1 VKIRFN
7 GRERNVKAV
16 WMEKGIIKMIDQR
29 LLPHKFKIFT
39 ARNIN
44 DVIYTI
50 NEMVV
55 RGAPAIGVTASYGLA
70 QARIQGKDTNK
81 AAKLLKNTRPT
92 AYDLFYAVDR
102 VLNAIKNGEEPI
114 EASERYADEIV
125 DQCRRIGKYGEKL
138 IKDGFRILTH
148 CNAGALATVEYGTA
162 LSPIRFAHYNKK
174 KLFVYVDET
183 RPRLQGARLTA
194 WELYQEGI
202 EHCVIADDAAGHYMK
217 RGEIDM
223 VIVGA
228 DRIVRNGDIANK
240 IGTYEKA
247 VLAKENSIPFYVA
260 APMSTIDVSIKT
272 GDNIPIEE
280 RPQKEV
286 LFVGQH
292 RITPKGS
299 SAKNPAFD
307 ITPAR
312 YIAGIITE
320 RGVFRPSDIKKAYQ
334 VNKTSFIH

>member
-1 VKIRFN
+1 MKVHIGGKEKNIR
-7 GRERNVKAV
+7 AV
-16 WMEKGIIKMIDQR
+16 WLDKGIIKMIDQR
-29 LLPHKFKIFT
+29 LLPHKFKIFN

-44 DVIYTI
+44 DVIFAI

-70 QARIQGKDTNK
+70 QACVQGKDVK
-81 AAKLLKNTRPT
+81 KIAKLLKNTRLT

-102 VLNAIKNGEEPI
+102 VLNAIKNGDDPI
-114 EASERYADEIV
+114 KASERYADEII

-194 WELYQEGI
+194 WELCQEGI
-202 EHCVIADDAAGHYMK
+202 EHCVIADNAAGHYMK

-247 VLAKENSIPFYVA
+247 VLAKENGIPFYVA

-272 GDNIPIEE
+272 GDEIPIEE

-292 RITPKGS
+292 RIPPKGS

-312 YIAGIITE
+312 YISGIITE
-320 RGVFRPSDIKKAYQ
+320 RGVFPPSEIKKIYA
-334 VNKTSFIH
+334 II